1 MTSLKNLKNLKN
13 SKEEIQKLSGFIGI
27 YIFTKKGKPQYIGKS
42 VNVKARLLSHIEN
55 ARIDAKERLIL
66 TNSDAIE
73 YINTDSE
80 FKALLLESKLIQ
92 THRPRYNVRWRDD
105 KSYLYIKIPVKDEY
119 PIIQVARRE
128 REAGVRYFGP
138 FPSTKSVEEL
148 LRQIRRIFPFC
159 TQKSIS
165 KSPCFYA
172 KIGLCDPCP
181 SMINAIPNESL
192 KKQFTLLYKKNIREV
207 IRILEGKTEI
217 VQKHLYRLVKK
228 FSDEED
234 YESALEIRNKINR
247 FEKLMYQRLFD
258 ENNPSEYNQSEV
270 AVSELHVLLTKF
282 SPQLKKITRI
292 ECFDIS
298 NLSFKEATASMV
310 VMVNGQIRKDQYRK
324 FRIKNLMLK
333 SDFEMIDEIIR
344 RRFRNKWDEPDLL
357 VVDGGKPQVRV
368 VLAALA
374 QISKNIFVIGIA
386 KNPDRLI
393 LGLDGLPTIR
403 PSFHSKG
410 FSLIRHL
417 RDESHR
423 FAKKYHT
430 LLRKKKLLTLHTDIM
445 KL

>member
-1 MTSLKNLKNLKN
+1 MTSLKNSKNLKN
-13 SKEEIQKLSGFIGI
+13 SREEIQKLSGFIGV

-42 VNVKARLLSHIEN
+42 INVKARLLSHIEN
-55 ARIDAKERLIL
+55 ARIDAKERLIIA
-66 TNSDAIE
+66 NSDSIE
-73 YINTDSE
+73 YIDTDSE

-105 KSYLYIKIPVKDEY
+105 KSYLYIRIPVKDEY
-119 PIIQVARRE
+119 PIIKLARRE

-148 LRQIRRIFPFC
+148 LRHIRKIFPFC
-159 TQKSIS
+159 TQKRITS
-165 KSPCFYA
+165 SPCFYA

-181 SMINAIPNESL
+181 SMINSLPDNTL
-192 KKQFTLLYKKNIREV
+192 KKKFKSIYKKNIREI

-217 VQKHLYRLVKK
+217 VQKHLYSLVKK
-228 FSDEED
+228 YSAEED
-234 YESALEIRNKINR
+234 YESALEVRNKIQR

-258 ENNPSEYNQSEV
+258 ENDPNDYNQSQ
-270 AVSELHVLLTKF
+270 AAIKELQELIKKF
-282 SPQLKKITRI
+282 VPDIKQLSRL

-310 VMVNGQIRKDQYRK
+310 VMINGQIRKDQYRK

-333 SDFEMIDEIIR
+333 SDFEMIAEVIM
-344 RRFRNKWDEPDLL
+344 RRFKNKWDEPDLL
-357 VVDGGKPQVRV
+357 VIDGGKPQVRV
-368 VLAALA
+368 VMTVLA
-374 QISKNIFVIGIA
+374 QLSKKIFVMGIA
-386 KNPDRLI
+386 KNPDRLV
-393 LGLDGLPTIR
+393 LGLDGLPTVR
-403 PSFHSKG
+403 PSLHSKG

-430 LLRKKKLLTLHTDIM
+430 LLRKKKLLSLQVDIM
-445 KL
+445 NQ